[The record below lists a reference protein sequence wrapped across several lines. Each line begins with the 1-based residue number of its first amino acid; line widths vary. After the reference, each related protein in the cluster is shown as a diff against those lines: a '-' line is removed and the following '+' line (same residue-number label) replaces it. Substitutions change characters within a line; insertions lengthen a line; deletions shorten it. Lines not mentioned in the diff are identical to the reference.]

1 MNKTNRFFD
10 YANAAEF
17 FEAVRHAVNEN
28 KEIADRLY
36 YLKNKS
42 ALPQEKVSKTRT
54 DINGTALTMDAIDYE
69 RIMQPVIERNE
80 QLAKN
85 ATAVIE
91 AIASGLGSKYAD
103 VVIARVLVALKWSG
117 VASTGSVGKT
127 TAYRDYHVACDWCD
141 SLGVHGL
148 FSREEL

>member
-10 YANAAEF
+10 YGNAAEF
-17 FEAVRHAVNEN
+17 FEACRHAVNEN
-28 KEIADRLY
+28 KEIADRLE

-42 ALPQEKVSKTRT
+42 ALPQEKVSKSRT
-54 DINGTALTMDAIDYE
+54 DINGTAPIMDAIDYE
-69 RIMQPVIERNE
+69 RIMQPVIDRNE

-91 AIASGLGSKYAD
+91 AIASGLGSRYAD
-103 VVIARVLVALKWSG
+103 VVIARVLVGLKWSG
-117 VASTGSVGKT
+117 VAATQFIGDSTARKLYNVS
-127 TAYRDYHVACDWCD
+127 CDWAD

-148 FSREEL
+148 FNREEL